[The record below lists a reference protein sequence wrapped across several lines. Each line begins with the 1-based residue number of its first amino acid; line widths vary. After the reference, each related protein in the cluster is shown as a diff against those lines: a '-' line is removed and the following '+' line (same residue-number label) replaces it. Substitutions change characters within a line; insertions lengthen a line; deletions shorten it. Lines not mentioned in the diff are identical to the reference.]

1 MRLHELEIAA
11 FGPFTDAVVVDLDD
25 LASQGLFLLS
35 GPTGAGKTSVLDA
48 ICFALYGEVP
58 GDRASA
64 KRLRSDQAAPDAEP
78 RVRLVL
84 TLADRRLEITRS
96 PAWQRPK
103 KRGTGT
109 TPQQATVRVREQ
121 VGGPDQVP
129 GGGET
134 WRTRT
139 TRHDEAG
146 LLLGG
151 LLGMNQSQFTQVA
164 MLPQGRFQ
172 AFLRADADERQQLL
186 QKLFGTARFE
196 RVEAWLRERRTTL
209 RRADEAAHRRLADA
223 VNRASEAAG
232 EPLPGWDCDDLSAP
246 AMSGDLDA
254 WAGDLAERLSTEHRA
269 LGGTTAAVEAHEL
282 DARQALER
290 ARALAERRR
299 RLDRARDE
307 LVLLESRA
315 AMHAQARADLDAA
328 RRAGAIPPV
337 HALAEAASAT
347 CTSAARARAA
357 AVTTA
362 AGLLPLDAD
371 EAVRL
376 DETAWAELAEAERGA
391 ATDAE
396 SRLPTARRLLAV
408 RGDSD
413 RLRAEVPAARE
424 RRDEIARRA
433 VEAPARIAALRE
445 ALDEAREAATR
456 AAALRRETSVIT
468 ARLAD
473 WAQVEDLTSKVVV
486 AREAHREARDHTL
499 ACRERVLDLREA
511 RLAGMAGEIAHDLA
525 VGESC
530 PVCGSHE
537 HPAKASPSPGSPDK
551 GTEGEAQRAVDSAST
566 HEFAHAEVV
575 RNLETQLSAARARAT
590 GDDDLDAVD
599 LRQRHSRT
607 EGALIAAADLAALA
621 PARATAL
628 DHAER
633 EQRADAEAATEAGA
647 RLARLETRLEAATL
661 EQQHLEDALADLEPD
676 SGHEPVDP
684 AGLVERLQRRVAD
697 HLARTEATA
706 RAAHAVAALDRAT
719 AHLDDVCAQRDAA
732 LAGAGFDD
740 LAAALGAVLDERAL
754 RALTEQVRHHDER
767 LSAVRAIL
775 DDQAED
781 QTSDQADDRD
791 EQEPDPTVRGREH
804 AAALTALRSHH
815 ARLVDLA
822 RRASRLADLALQV
835 REAVAAWAP
844 NHHELEV
851 VSGLSS
857 FVDGKSGDNRWS
869 MRLSAYVL
877 AFRLSQVVAAANVRL
892 SRMSDQR
899 YSLEHTADRGRDRR
913 GGLGLLVRDDWSGE
927 SRNPATLSG
936 GETFV
941 VSLALALGLSDVVAA
956 EAGGVELSTLFVDE
970 GFGSLDA
977 QTLDDV
983 MDTLDALREGG
994 RVVGV
999 VSHVAEMRERIPTQL
1014 LVSKQRSGS
1023 TLTIRR

>member
-11 FGPFTDAVVVDLDD
+11 FGPFTDPVTVDLDD
-25 LASQGLFLLS
+25 LAGQGLFLLS

-64 KRLRSDQAAPDAEP
+64 KRLRSDQAAPHAEP

-84 TLADRRLEITRS
+84 TVAGRRFEVTRS

-109 TPQQATVRVREQ
+109 TPQQATVRVRERL
-121 VGGPDQVP
+121 GGP
-129 GGGET
+129 GGAWT
-134 WRTRT
+134 THT

-146 LLLGG
+146 LLVGG

-186 QKLFGTARFE
+186 QQLFGTARFE
-196 RVEAWLRERRTTL
+196 RVEAWLRERRTAL
-209 RRADEAAHRRLADA
+209 RRVEEAAHRQLAEA
-223 VNRASEAAG
+223 VNRTSEAAD
-232 EPLPGWDCDDLSAP
+232 EPLPGWDCDDLGAP
-246 AMSGDLDA
+246 AAAGDLDT
-254 WAGDLAERLSTEHRA
+254 WAGGLAGDASTAHRA
-269 LGGTTAAVEAHEL
+269 LAGVTDDVETEEL
-282 DARQALER
+282 DARRAVER
-290 ARALAERRR
+290 ARALAARRR
-299 RLDRARDE
+299 RLEQARDD
-307 LVLLESRA
+307 LARLEGRA
-315 AMHAQARADLDAA
+315 DAHARASADLDAA
-328 RRAGAIPPV
+328 RRAAGIPRV
-337 HALAEAASAT
+337 HALAEAASSACLRAT
-347 CTSAARARAA
+347 TARESSAMR
-357 AVTTA
+357 A
-362 AGLLPLDAD
+362 AGLLGLDLV
-371 EAVRL
+371 EAEQL
-376 DETAWAELAEAERGA
+376 TGGGWAALAEAERRA

-396 SRLPTARRLLAV
+396 TRLPSARRLLVV
-408 RGDSD
+408 RGDGA
-413 RLRAEVPAARE
+413 RLRAEVPAAR
-424 RRDEIARRA
+424 RHRDEVARRVA
-433 VEAPARIAALRE
+433 EAPARVAALRE
-445 ALDEAREAATR
+445 AYDEAREAAAR
-456 AAALRRETSVIT
+456 AESLRGEATVIT
-468 ARLAD
+468 ARLAA
-473 WAQVEDLTSKVVV
+473 WARADDLTGALGV
-486 AREAHREARDHTL
+486 AREAHREAQDQTL
-499 ACRERVLDLREA
+499 ACRVAVLDLREA

-525 VGESC
+525 VGDSC

-537 HPAKASPSPGSPDK
+537 HPAKAAPSPSSPRK
-551 GTEGEAQRAVDSAST
+551 GAEGEARRAVDSASAA
-566 HEFAHAEVV
+566 EFARAEVV
-575 RNLETQLSAARARAT
+575 RNLETELSAARARAT
-590 GDDDLDAVD
+590 DDDDLNAVD
-599 LRQRHSRT
+599 LAQRQART
-607 EGALIAAADLAALA
+607 EVALSTAQDLASLA

-633 EQRADAEAATEAGA
+633 EQRAGVEATTEAVT
-647 RLARLETRLEAATL
+647 RLAGLEARLEAAVV
-661 EQQHLEDALADLEPD
+661 EQRDLEDALADLAPE
-676 SGHEPVDP
+676 GGACAGDP
-684 AGLVERLQRRVAD
+684 AGLVTLLRRRVAD
-697 HLARTEATA
+697 HACAADAATSAA
-706 RAAHAVAALDRAT
+706 RAVEALDRAT
-719 AHLDDVCAQRDAA
+719 AHHVDVSGQLDDA
-732 LAGAGFDD
+732 LVDAGFVDAGFVD
-740 LAAALGAVLDERAL
+740 LGAALGAVLGDRDL
-754 RALTEQVRHHDER
+754 RALAVQVRHHDER
-767 LSAVRAIL
+767 LAAVRAVL
-775 DDQAED
+775 DDHAHD
-781 QTSDQADDRD
+781 RASDPTHDPDD
-791 EQEPDPTVRGREH
+791 EQPDPAAREREH
-804 AAALTALRSHH
+804 AAALVALRSHH
-815 ARLVDLA
+815 ARLDDLA
-822 RRASRLADLALQV
+822 RRTARLGELAV
-835 REAVAAWAP
+835 RVQEAVAAWAP
-844 NHHELEV
+844 VHHELEV
-851 VSGLSS
+851 VTRLSS

-892 SRMSDQR
+892 GRMSDQR

-1014 LVSKQRSGS
+1014 IVNKQRSGS